1 MLKETI
7 FWQEQFSLTGPY
19 TILLCGGALYAE
31 CFAKKNPGRGSAGTE
46 GRIAVCDTQKSAIV
60 FKKSAYIT

>member
-19 TILLCGGALYAE
+19 TSLSCIGTRY
-31 CFAKKNPGRGSAGTE
+31 AKKNPGRGSAGTE

-60 FKKSAYIT
+60 FKQVTEAT